1 MHFDKIEKL
10 MKGRLSFDSVFFNV
24 MGLEEIKKKF
34 IKEYIILYNVLHKM
48 DNNEKEISASIR
60 FLG

>member
-1 MHFDKIEKL
+1 
-10 MKGRLSFDSVFFNV
+10 

-34 IKEYIILYNVLHKM
+34 IKEYIRLYNVLHKM

-60 FLG
+60 FLGRLKFYYGAAASRYNS

>member
-1 MHFDKIEKL
+1 
-10 MKGRLSFDSVFFNV
+10 